1 VQRRGIASHLITAL
15 VVGGIALGCSNGNPE
30 QRAREMAEK
39 MRKSIPNVE
48 QIAAQQKLS
57 PEVVKKA
64 QEDLT
69 KLYEYMGP
77 ITGDLDSVT
86 INAIEAFQREHDLK
100 ANGLLDERTVS
111 EMSQAAAAA
120 PPHPASTPSAG

>member
-77 ITGDLDSVT
+77 T